1 MVDRGSFQPT
11 AGLTAEEP
19 AAARERF
26 EGWGLGTAE
35 RFDEAPLETV
45 LVCGGRK
52 RGGGRVCSAGRLRAL
67 EEKHFSLPN
76 REGAVVYIVV
86 KALRPPRSA
95 PAEPPPPRVAL
106 VSQKARL
113 RVHSTAVVSPK
124 KSVPFMFLFQKGVQV
139 EERLVYPC
147 AGAAGKVCD
156 EGQRGGG
163 GEAGPGDALPPPGRG
178 ERPGDSP

>member
-1 MVDRGSFQPT
+1 MVDCGSLQPT

-52 RGGGRVCSAGRLRAL
+52 KGRVCSAGRLRAL

-86 KALRPPRSA
+86 KALHPPRCA
-95 PAEPPPPRVAL
+95 PAELPPPRVAL
-106 VSQKARL
+106 VSAQQKALL

-124 KSVPFMFLFQKGVQV
+124 TSVPFLCFSKRYTSG
-139 EERLVYPC
+139 RT
-147 AGAAGKVCD
+147 
-156 EGQRGGG
+156 
-163 GEAGPGDALPPPGRG
+163 PGISLCGRCG
-178 ERPGDSP
+178 RSLR